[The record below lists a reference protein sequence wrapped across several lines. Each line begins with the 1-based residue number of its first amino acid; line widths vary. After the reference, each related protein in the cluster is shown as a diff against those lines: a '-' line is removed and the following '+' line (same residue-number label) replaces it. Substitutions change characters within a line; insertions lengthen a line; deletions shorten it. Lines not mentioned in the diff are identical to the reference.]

1 MLTNTKIKPLLV
13 TLSLSATTLAIALG
27 GAARAETK
35 RSPEAAAAR
44 AEIQKMIGFVPGMLN
59 AVPDHALPGAWEEM
73 KTLQV
78 STDTALPCKVKE
90 IIAASVAAQLP
101 SPALVY
107 GHSQLARASG
117 ATQAELADGVVMAA
131 GARHWSTFF
140 NGMQLDEKQF
150 RADLARFVDG
160 ERKAMAAGA
169 APPAPLNV
177 VDQKTALADIKQAFG
192 FVPEFLAK
200 FPAAHLAGA
209 WREMRDTEVATTAL
223 PGKYKSL
230 VSLGVA
236 SQIPCRYC
244 VVADTEL
251 AKLQGATDKEIG
263 EAVAMA
269 GLVRHW
275 ATLMTGL
282 AVDEAQYR
290 KDMDRIA
297 KGVAAMGAKTKTAM
311 VK

>member
-1 MLTNTKIKPLLV
+1 MTMTKKLLG
-13 TLSLSATTLAIALG
+13 TLSLSMLALSLG

-35 RSPEAAAAR
+35 RSPEAAATR
-44 AEIQKMIGFVPGMLN
+44 AEIQKMLGFVPGMLN

-90 IIAASVAAQLP
+90 VIAASVAAQLP
-101 SPALVY
+101 SPALVH
-107 GHSQLARASG
+107 GHTQLARASG
-117 ATQAELADGVVMAA
+117 ATQAELADGIVMAA

-150 RADLARFVDG
+150 RADVARFV
-160 ERKAMAAGA
+160 ELEKKAMAGGA

-177 VDQKTALADIKQAFG
+177 VDQKTALADIKQTFG

-200 FPAAHLAGA
+200 FPAAGLAGA

-223 PGKYKSL
+223 AGKYKSL
-230 VSLGVA
+230 VSLAVA
-236 SQIPCRYC
+236 AQIPCRYC
-244 VVADTEL
+244 VVVDTEL
-251 AKLQGATDKEIG
+251 AKLQGATDKEVG
-263 EAVAMA
+263 EAVAMS

-275 ATLMTGL
+275 ATMMTGF
-282 AVDEAQYR
+282 AVDEAQYK
-290 KDMDRIA
+290 KDMERIA
-297 KGVAAMGAKTKTAM
+297 KGVASMTKTAM

>member
-1 MLTNTKIKPLLV
+1 MTTKKMKQ
-13 TLSLSATTLAIALG
+13 TLFATLGATTLALSMG
-27 GAARAETK
+27 GVARAEAK

-44 AEIQKMIGFVPGMLN
+44 AEIQKLVGFVPATLN
-59 AVPDHALPGAWEEM
+59 AVPDNVLPGAWDEM
-73 KTLQV
+73 KTLQI

-107 GHSQLARASG
+107 GHTQLARASG
-117 ATQAELADGVVMAA
+117 ATAAELADGVAMAA

-150 RADLARFVDG
+150 RADVAKFV
-160 ERKAMAAGA
+160 EIAKRATTSAAGGA
-169 APPAPLNV
+169 APPAPLAV

-200 FPAAHLAGA
+200 FPAASLAGA

-230 VSLGVA
+230 VSLAVA

-244 VVADTEL
+244 IIVDTEL

-263 EAVAMA
+263 EAVAMS

-275 ATLMTGL
+275 GALMTGL

-290 KDMDRIA
+290 KDMERIA
-297 KGVAAMGAKTKTAM
+297 KGVAAMGKTKTAM

>member
-1 MLTNTKIKPLLV
+1 MTTKEPKTKS
-13 TLSLSATTLAIALG
+13 TLFATLAATTLALSLA
-27 GAARAETK
+27 GAAHAETK

-44 AEIQKMIGFVPGMLN
+44 AEIQKMVGFVPATLN
-59 AVPDHALPGAWEEM
+59 AVPDNVLPGAWDEM

-107 GHSQLARASG
+107 GHTQLARASG
-117 ATQAELADGVVMAA
+117 ATAAELADGVAMAA

-150 RADLARFVDG
+150 RADVAKFV
-160 ERKAMAAGA
+160 EIAKKAGSGA
-169 APPAPLNV
+169 AAPAPLAV

-200 FPAAHLAGA
+200 FPAASLAGA

-230 VSLGVA
+230 VSLAVA

-244 VVADTEL
+244 IVVDTEL

-263 EAVAMA
+263 EAVAMS

-275 ATLMTGL
+275 GTLMTGL

-290 KDMDRIA
+290 KDMERIA
-297 KGVAAMGAKTKTAM
+297 KGVAAMGKTKTAM
-311 VK
+311 AK

>member
-1 MLTNTKIKPLLV
+1 MLTKTKKPLLT
-13 TLSLSATTLAIALG
+13 TLSFAALALSLG

-44 AEIQKMIGFVPGMLN
+44 AEIQKMLGFVPAALN
-59 AVPDHALPGAWEEM
+59 ALPDHALPGAWEEM

-90 IIAASVAAQLP
+90 IIAAGVAAQLP
-101 SPALVY
+101 SPALVQ
-107 GHSQLARASG
+107 GHTQLARASG
-117 ATQAELADGVVMAA
+117 ATAAEIADGITMAA
-131 GARHWSTFF
+131 GTRHWSTFF

-150 RADLARFVDG
+150 RADIARAVEG
-160 ERKAMAAGA
+160 AKKAAASGS
-169 APPAPLNV
+169 APPAPLAV

-192 FVPEFLAK
+192 FVPDFLAK
-200 FPAAHLAGA
+200 FPAASLAGA
-209 WREMRDTEVATTAL
+209 WREMRDTELAPTAL

-230 VSLGVA
+230 VSLAVA

-244 VVADTEL
+244 VVADTEFARL
-251 AKLQGATDKEIG
+251 EGATDKEIG

-275 ATLMTGL
+275 ATMMTGL
-282 AVDEAQYR
+282 AVDEGQHK
-290 KDMDRIA
+290 KDMERIA
-297 KGVAAMGAKTKTAM
+297 KGVASASAKTKTAM